1 MVAGTPPGLK
11 CSPHM
16 KAPIAIND
24 PALWRQRAEEAR
36 RMAEQVA
43 DADARQALREVAASY
58 ERLARLAEE
67 RPIQQV

>member
-1 MVAGTPPGLK
+1 MAAGTPPGLK

-24 PALWRQRAEEAR
+24 PAHWRQRAEEAR

-43 DADARQALREVAASY
+43 DADARRALQDIASSY
-58 ERLARLAEE
+58 DRLARLAEV
-67 RPIQQV
+67 RPIQQE